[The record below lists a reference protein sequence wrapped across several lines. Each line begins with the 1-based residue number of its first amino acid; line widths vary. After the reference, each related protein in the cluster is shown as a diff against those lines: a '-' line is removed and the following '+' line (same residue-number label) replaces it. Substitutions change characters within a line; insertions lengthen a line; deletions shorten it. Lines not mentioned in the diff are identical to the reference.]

1 MIIAGNFKTN
11 HSRSSALAYC
21 KGLDLFLNSKKAEVF
36 LFPPS
41 TALPYADF
49 MYLKIGAQNAYPMCS
64 GAMTGEIGLEQLEDL
79 GVRTLMIGHSERRML
94 GEDLSICKKKFD
106 FFSAQGMKLFFC
118 VGEDLKTRKSGKIK
132 EFLSAQLKGIDL
144 AYSGLIV
151 AYEPIWAI
159 GTGVSASLEEISQT
173 HQMLKDLGVQSLIY
187 GGSVSAKN
195 AGEIMALEAV
205 DGVLVGGA
213 SLKLESFCEIIEEG
227 EK

>member
-1 MIIAGNFKTN
+1 MIIAANFKAN
-11 HSRSSALAYC
+11 HTRSSTMAYC
-21 KGLDLFLNSKKAEVF
+21 KELDSFLESKKAEVY
-36 LFPPS
+36 LFPPML
-41 TALPYADF
+41 ALPYNDF
-49 MYLKIGAQNAYPMCS
+49 KYFGIGVQNAYPIVR
-64 GAMTGEIGLEQLEDL
+64 GAYTGEVGLEQVLEL
-79 GVRTLMIGHSERRML
+79 GIKAVMIGHSERRML
-94 GEDLSICKKKFD
+94 GEDLSMCKKKFD